1 MRILVIILL
10 PVLLYP
16 IIIIYFNKYQ
26 DILIRSEFAA
36 LERQGLTLTKALA
49 LAENQY
55 SLIEKN
61 LISSPALQGLI
72 PKVEYGSNIRAQII
86 NIYGDLIADTKSS
99 MKYAPLVKIS
109 PLPLVDTKYE
119 VKNYFANIVSL
130 FSKWISRPLELP
142 FFKDNPIF
150 TLNDFP
156 EVLNALKGMNTK
168 ALRKDKN
175 GKLHLFIAL
184 PIKNVRMVRGV
195 VLLSVSGEKIEQELL
210 DLEIELFKAFGLIL
224 FATLSLSLYFGK
236 SITTPIIK
244 LAHEADKISE
254 DKTLKRT
261 GSSVFELRKDE
272 IGDLARSFS
281 KMTKELQSRVD
292 HIANFAADVAHE
304 LKNPITS
311 IRSATETISKIKNA
325 KEQQKLFKV
334 IQNDIQR
341 IDRLINDI
349 SAASRLDAELSR
361 IEMKNINIV
370 ELLNT
375 LIEIRATTIKC
386 KISFFKEEN
395 FIYFMGSENRIAQVF
410 DNLIENAVSFS
421 DKNDVIKINLK
432 KDLNNIIIS
441 VEDCGPGFPEGA
453 QEKIF
458 DRFYTERPKNETFGN
473 HSGLGLFISKQIINA
488 HGGSIEAY
496 NLYNDRKTCVGG
508 GVKTTLKSV

>member
-1 MRILVIILL
+1 
-10 PVLLYP
+10 
-16 IIIIYFNKYQ
+16 
-26 DILIRSEFAA
+26 
-36 LERQGLTLTKALA
+36 
-49 LAENQY
+49 
-55 SLIEKN
+55 
-61 LISSPALQGLI
+61 
-72 PKVEYGSNIRAQII
+72 
-86 NIYGDLIADTKSS
+86 

-261 GSSVFELRKDE
+261 R
-272 IGDLARSFS
+272 
-281 KMTKELQSRVD
+281 
-292 HIANFAADVAHE
+292 
-304 LKNPITS
+304 
-311 IRSATETISKIKNA
+311 
-325 KEQQKLFKV
+325 
-334 IQNDIQR
+334 
-341 IDRLINDI
+341 
-349 SAASRLDAELSR
+349 
-361 IEMKNINIV
+361 
-370 ELLNT
+370 
-375 LIEIRATTIKC
+375 
-386 KISFFKEEN
+386 
-395 FIYFMGSENRIAQVF
+395 
-410 DNLIENAVSFS
+410 
-421 DKNDVIKINLK
+421 
-432 KDLNNIIIS
+432 
-441 VEDCGPGFPEGA
+441 
-453 QEKIF
+453 
-458 DRFYTERPKNETFGN
+458 
-473 HSGLGLFISKQIINA
+473 
-488 HGGSIEAY
+488 
-496 NLYNDRKTCVGG
+496 
-508 GVKTTLKSV
+508 